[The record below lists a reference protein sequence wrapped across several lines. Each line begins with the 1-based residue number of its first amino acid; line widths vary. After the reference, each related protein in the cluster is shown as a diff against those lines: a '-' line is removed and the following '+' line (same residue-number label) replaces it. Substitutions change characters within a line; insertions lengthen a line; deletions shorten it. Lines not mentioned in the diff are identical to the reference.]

1 MQISDSYHGFSCVL
15 KKGSYVS
22 PSWYQSN
29 ILDILLHTA
38 FLGNTAF
45 QNLHELN
52 VSQEYILIFI
62 IS

>member
-1 MQISDSYHGFSCVL
+1 MGFLVNS
-15 KKGSYVS
+15 KKRKLCFPTLVS
-22 PSWYQSN
+22 SN

-38 FLGNTAF
+38 CLENTAF
-45 QNLHELN
+45 PNVHELN